1 MKPKLHLILS
11 LLLACLCMP
20 VARAQTAVD
29 RASLYAQIDA
39 LFADT
44 GLNPITPAD
53 MRTAFKSVVVST
65 VVPLTDG
72 TPAASSH
79 THPATGI
86 SDSTATGRNFMK
98 LPDPGSIVFLRINA
112 DNTISVLDAASFR
125 AAIGA
130 GTSSFDG
137 NAGSLIGTLDP
148 ARLAA
153 GTGLQVLRRNA
164 ANNALE
170 FATISVGGGDLVAAN
185 NLSDLANAATARSNL
200 GLGSLATQSGTSS
213 GTNTGD
219 QNLFGSLVV
228 SGQTTVTPAS
238 TSQALTLVAGTN
250 VTLTTDNTTKSIT
263 INAAGGGGGTPGGS
277 SGQVQYN
284 NAGSF
289 GGFTVG
295 GDATLNT
302 GTGALTLATANSN
315 VGSFG
320 SATQVGTFTVD
331 AKGRITAAGNTTV
344 TPAVGSISGLGTGVG
359 AALGVAIGS
368 AGAPVLFN
376 GAGGTPSS
384 LTLTNATGLPLS
396 TGVTGNL
403 PVANLNSGTSASSS
417 TFWRGDGTWATPAG
431 GGSTSWGSTTGVTT
445 VASASTVDLGAATSA
460 AVNITG
466 TTAITSF
473 GTVAA
478 GTLRT
483 AYFSGALT
491 LTHNGTSL
499 ILPGAAN
506 ITTAANDRLTALS
519 LGSGNWVVTGYTKAD
534 GTPLAVGAN
543 LNYGTNPNEIVVAD
557 STVNSAGW
565 TTTHGYK
572 TRVNGLDLFEP
583 YATFDGS
590 GNVTEQGIRVNGG
603 KLLQNLSAYSTGT
616 VYSLTNTAAALV
628 FGTTSPS
635 ITIPTAGTWK
645 ITARVQLAYA
655 GATVSTET
663 VTLKLR
669 RTNNTAAD
677 LTNGSLTVDLPVAT
691 TLTNTYGTVT
701 LPPVYYTTLNANDV
715 VTIFGNVSATL
726 GAGTINCEVSGT
738 NITAERLY

>member
-1 MKPKLHLILS
+1 MKSKLHLLLS
-11 LLLACLCMP
+11 IFLLACLCMP

-29 RASLYAQIDA
+29 RAALYAQIDA

-53 MRTAFKSVVVST
+53 MRTAFKSVVASAL
-65 VVPLTDG
+65 VPLTDG
-72 TPAASSH
+72 TPAAGSH
-79 THPATGI
+79 THLASAI
-86 SDSTATGRNFMK
+86 SDSTAIGRNFMK

-112 DNTISVLDAASFR
+112 DNTISVLDAASYR

-170 FATISVGGGDLVAAN
+170 FATISAGGGDMITTN
-185 NLSDLANAATARSNL
+185 NLSDVTNAITAFNNIKQTATTSAT
-200 GLGSLATQSGTSS
+200 GVVELATDGESAPNLVPQANDSRLSNTRTPTDGSVTAAKVAASLKPSGTAAAGDEALRALGTTPGTAAAGDDSRLSNERTPTSHASS
-213 GTNTGD
+213 HIGPGSDPITVQMSIANDASGLKLSGDSASPGNSKYYGTN
-219 QNLFGSLVV
+219 S
-228 SGQTTVTPAS
+228 
-238 TSQALTLVAGTN
+238 
-250 VTLTTDNTTKSIT
+250 
-263 INAAGGGGGTPGGS
+263 GGTK
-277 SGQVQYN
+277 
-284 NAGSF
+284 
-289 GGFTVG
+289 GFH
-295 GDATLNT
+295 DL
-302 GTGALTLATANSN
+302 
-315 VGSFG
+315 
-320 SATQVGTFTVD
+320 
-331 AKGRITAAGNTTV
+331 
-344 TPAVGSISGLGTGVG
+344 
-359 AALGVAIGS
+359 
-368 AGAPVLFN
+368 
-376 GAGGTPSS
+376 PS
-384 LTLTNATGLPLS
+384 
-396 TGVTGNL
+396 
-403 PVANLNSGTSASSS
+403 
-417 TFWRGDGTWATPAG
+417 G
-431 GGSTSWGSTTGVTT
+431 GGSTSWGSTTGETD
-445 VASASTVDLGAATSA
+445 VASATTTDIGAATTA
-460 AVNITG
+460 AVRITG
-466 TTAITSF
+466 TTTITGL
-473 GTVAA
+473 GTVSA
-478 GTLRT
+478 GTMR
-483 AYFSGALT
+483 AVRFAGALT
-491 LTHNGTSL
+491 LTHNATSL
-499 ILPGAAN
+499 ILPSSAN
-506 ITTAANDRLTALS
+506 ITTVAGDSLFAVS
-519 LGSGNWVVTGYTKAD
+519 LGSGNWKVLGYWRQD
-534 GTPLAVGAN
+534 GSPLAVGAN